1 MRKEFL
7 KLGIRTDMAVE
18 AHELSR
24 GEAKEIEGVKLT
36 SLAHG
41 NITRTVVD
49 IIDDRG
55 ARALNKMKGR
65 YVTIDAPDLKNS
77 TDDYENVCNML
88 AEELRAMCNNSKNTL
103 VVGLGNRAVTPDA
116 LGSEVVDKLII
127 TSHIKKY
134 MPDVFDEN
142 YSNVSAIAPGVMGTT
157 GIETADIV
165 KKVADTV
172 KPDVIIAIDALA
184 GADIN
189 RVTTSIQVADT
200 GIAPGSG
207 VGNHR
212 NGLNEES
219 LGVKVIA
226 VGVPTVI
233 AAELLGGTDIAEEF
247 KSLMVTTNDIDLV
260 IKRMSKTVANGIN
273 MALHKNL
280 SLRDAE
286 ELVE

>member
-1 MRKEFL
+1 M
-7 KLGIRTDMAVE
+7 GIRTDMAIE
-18 AHELSR
+18 AHELTR
-24 GEAKEIEGVKLT
+24 GEANEIEGVKLT

-41 NITRTVVD
+41 NISRTVVD
-49 IIDDRG
+49 VIDDNG
-55 ARALNKMKGR
+55 ARTLNKAMGR
-65 YVTIDAPDLKNS
+65 YITIDAPDLKHS
-77 TDDYENVCNML
+77 SDDYEKVCGML
-88 AEELRAMCNNSKNTL
+88 ADELRSLCKNPQRTL
-103 VVGLGNRAVTPDA
+103 VVGLGNRAITPDA
-116 LGSEVVDKLII
+116 LGSCVVDKLLI
-127 TSHIKKY
+127 TSHIKKH

-142 YSNVSAIAPGVMGTT
+142 YSYVSAIAPGVMGTT
-157 GIETADIV
+157 GIETVEIV
-165 KKVADTV
+165 KGVVATFKPDTV
-172 KPDVIIAIDALA
+172 IAIDALA

-189 RVTTSIQVADT
+189 RVTTSIQIADT

-212 NGLNEES
+212 NGLNKES

-226 VGVPTVI
+226 IGVPTVI
-233 AAELLGGTDIAEEF
+233 AAELLGGENLSDEF

-286 ELVE
+286 ELVD